1 MEIYG
6 DFVPDFDPKRSP
18 PRPESFYDDYEFR
31 LEEDCPICNLQFGVH
46 TEDELCLCVLNE
58 KGVESPKG

>member
-1 MEIYG
+1 MAKY
-6 DFVPDFDPKRSP
+6 DFVPNFDPKRSP
-18 PRPESFYDDYEFR
+18 QRPERFDYYYEEHLEDDC
-31 LEEDCPICNLQFGVH
+31 LECGLQFGVH